1 VSIRGNN
8 AEELRR
14 RGAEEYHIVSSME
27 YAVSRKKSEKYGVN
41 NKLILIK
48 ETKKT
53 KKTRKTRKTEY
64 GKIFTQY
71 M

>member
-27 YAVSRKKSEKYGVN
+27 YAVSRKKK
-41 NKLILIK
+41 
-48 ETKKT
+48 
-53 KKTRKTRKTEY
+53 
-64 GKIFTQY
+64 
-71 M
+71 